1 MFFSMIRKNG
11 KTHYK
16 KNGIYFLSLVIA
28 IVASYV
34 ILALEEQDVMLFLKE
49 MESDAVTRLFVIIK
63 AVYIASLFLIFLM
76 IYFAQKYQL
85 EERNHEFG
93 MLLMLGMP
101 RRRLFGLLM
110 VEDVYTTIISLL
122 LGLPVAIVLSE
133 SVSLVTAKLVG
144 MGIIGHHFSFSL
156 RALCLTAAGF
166 FLIKCVAN
174 MILSSGIVKKEPG
187 YFMQKQVEH
196 TYKNVHWGKELTGI
210 ILGSGCLVS
219 AYIIALTNK
228 TILYH
233 VKWVMVVMLLGMIG
247 TYWVLKGVCVV
258 VRILYGSRKTKASLH
273 TFTFRQLQENVFG
286 KAMSLTVSSLLIL
299 LALISMGYGVSVSVF
314 EAGLY
319 EHSMDYTLESYDE
332 DTKQKMEKLTRDS
345 GLEKVIDK
353 WITVDVGVLEI
364 EKERKTDNGRV
375 GKSYDVSDI
384 QRCAERLNQE
394 NWEAFYQTTFYYG
407 VFREFSDSTTYP
419 YLIPLSAWNELQ
431 KASGKET
438 LSLDDREIALYV
450 DQELL
455 SGEATAAYEEILEQE
470 PCLKI
475 DGIPYRIDARV
486 CSADIVVDR
495 SITIGYG
502 FVVRDEM
509 FARYVDKNTC
519 TTYWNGYLN
528 KDLIQENGLMLAIQT
543 GNALLD
549 SKGVEYES
557 YLQNIGRQ
565 VFYIVAASY
574 LTIYF
579 AFIFLL
585 IANTTISL
593 QFLTQEKRGKGRYQT
608 LVRMGSRY
616 DYLCDSAKTQIR
628 WNFIIPILPAGI
640 SSLVGIVV
648 LFQNMLPEML
658 QSQWKKLLCIAGAVI
673 FVVTVIEWVYMSLV
687 FKLSRQNLNRMMEIT
702 REEN

>member
-1 MFFSMIRKNG
+1 MFFSMIQKNG

-16 KNGIYFLSLVIA
+16 NNGIYFLSLVIA

-49 MESDAVTRLFVIIK
+49 MESDAVTRLFVMIK

-110 VEDVYTTIISLL
+110 VEDVYTTMVSLL
-122 LGLPVAIVLSE
+122 LGLPVAVVLSE
-133 SVSLVTAKLVG
+133 SVSLITAKLVG

-166 FLIKCVAN
+166 FLIKSVAN

-187 YFMQKQVEH
+187 YFMQKQVEQ
-196 TYKNVHWGKELTGI
+196 TYKNVHWGKELAGI
-210 ILGSGCLVS
+210 VLGSGCLVS

-228 TILYH
+228 RILYH
-233 VKWVMVVMLLGMIG
+233 VTWVMVVMLLGVIG

-258 VRILYGSRKTKASLH
+258 VRILYGSGRTKAALH
-273 TFTFRQLQENVFG
+273 TFTFRQLQENIFG
-286 KAMSLTVSSLLIL
+286 KGMSLTVSSLLIL
-299 LALISMGYGVSVSVF
+299 LALVSMGYGVSVSVF
-314 EAGLY
+314 EAGSY
-319 EHSMDYTLESYDE
+319 EHSMDYTLESYDKE
-332 DTKQKMEKLTRDS
+332 TKQGMEKLLRDS
-345 GLEKVIDK
+345 ELENVIDK
-353 WITVDVGVLEI
+353 WITVDVGVLKI
-364 EKERKTDNGRV
+364 ESDNGRA

-384 QRCAERLNQE
+384 QGCAKRLNQE
-394 NWEAFYQTTFYYG
+394 NWDAFYQTTFYYG
-407 VFREFSDSTTYP
+407 VFRESSDSTTYP

-431 KASGKET
+431 KASGKEA

-450 DQELL
+450 DPELL
-455 SGEATAAYEEILEQE
+455 SGEATAAYEKILEQN
-470 PCLKI
+470 PCLKL
-475 DGIPYRIDARV
+475 DGISYRIVSRV
-486 CSADIVVDR
+486 CSEDIVVDR

-509 FARYVDKNTC
+509 FTRYVDESTC

-528 KDLIQENGLMLAIQT
+528 KDLIQEKGLMLAIRT

-557 YLQNIGRQ
+557 YLQNMGRQ

-593 QFLTQEKRGKGRYQT
+593 QFLMQEKRGKGRYQT
-608 LVRMGSRY
+608 LIRMGSRY
-616 DYLCDSAKTQIR
+616 EYLCKSAKTQIG

-658 QSQWKKLLCIAGAVI
+658 QSQRKELLCIAGAVI
-673 FVVTVIEWVYMSLV
+673 FVVTVIEWVYVSLV
-687 FKLSRQNLNRMMEIT
+687 FKLSRQNLSRMMEIT
-702 REEN
+702 REEK